1 MRARDKLRMYWFK
14 REQDMGGWAPLGQGT
29 KSDLG
34 YLLFQMQPIV
44 EELER
49 RGYDP
54 KTLKFSIEPKK
65 GDQRFASERE
75 PDQGTS
81 DD

>member
-1 MRARDKLRMYWFK
+1 MKARDKLRAYWFK

-34 YLLFQMQPIV
+34 YLLFAMEPIWK
-44 EELER
+44 ELER

-54 KTLKFSIEPKK
+54 KTLRVSIEPQAGNAK
-65 GDQRFASERE
+65 FASQRE
-75 PDQGTS
+75 PKETE
-81 DD
+81 